1 MIFENALALMRNGET
16 VYLSPNYYR
25 INPQNGALMISQFS
39 DLIAERPLLALSW
52 TRINS
57 ARWRPVSMLVK
68 PVEEPAH
75 ELKEKVDALEKEMA
89 KIKQI
94 CLYTQTRALDF
105 LGLSRL

>member
-1 MIFENALALMRNGET
+1 MIFESAWARMRNGET

-39 DLIAERPLLALSW
+39 DFTDEWTPFALEW
-52 TRINS
+52 TSINS
-57 ARWRPVSMLVK
+57 DKWRPVTWLVK